1 MSSKNETGIK
11 KYAFIDKYYKICQIV
26 LFYIV
31 SYKRNL
37 KQFIWLNTIHLI
49 KHKIGDIILPNTA
62 SCTPTKAKSLCS
74 VYLNSDSQLSKK
86 IICRNE
92 NTKIIKKF

>member
-1 MSSKNETGIK
+1 MLLIK
-11 KYAFIDKYYKICQIV
+11 TFKKCQIV

-49 KHKIGDIILPNTA
+49 KHKICKIILPNTA
-62 SCTPTKAKSLCS
+62 LCMPAKARSLYS
-74 VYLNSDSQLSKK
+74 VYLKSDSHLSKK
-86 IICRNE
+86 IICCNE